1 MPEPDTIHIDL
12 ALQGGGAHGA
22 FTWGVLDRL
31 LEDQRLQIDGISGT
45 SAGAMNAVVLA
56 HGYEGG
62 GRDGAR
68 RALRDFWKAVS
79 NSARFSPLQRT
90 AIDRALG
97 RWTLDAAPGYQLFE
111 LATSLVSPYQ
121 FNPFDINPLRDLVG
135 AMVDFDKV
143 RACTELKLFISATSV
158 RTGRSR
164 TFRREE
170 VSLDVVMA
178 SACLPQVFRAVEV
191 DGEAYWDGGYTGN
204 PALFPLVEE
213 TAAHDLLIVQIN
225 PMERKELPRTSAE
238 IMNRLNEI
246 TFNASLISEINT
258 LLLLKDLV
266 TSQHVGLDRY
276 ASMCL
281 HHISAER
288 QLSSLD
294 VSSKL
299 NVEWDF
305 LEYLH
310 RIGRETAANWL
321 EQHFNSLRKCSTLDA
336 AALVVAEKGFDIE
349 PGLRRRMAQGAS
361 EQKTG

>member
-1 MPEPDTIHIDL
+1 M
-12 ALQGGGAHGA
+12 
-22 FTWGVLDRL
+22 
-31 LEDQRLQIDGISGT
+31 
-45 SAGAMNAVVLA
+45 
-56 HGYEGG
+56 
-62 GRDGAR
+62 
-68 RALRDFWKAVS
+68 
-79 NSARFSPLQRT
+79 
-90 AIDRALG
+90 
-97 RWTLDAAPGYQLFE
+97 
-111 LATSLVSPYQ
+111 SPYQ

-143 RACTELKLFISATSV
+143 RACTQLKLFISATSV

-191 DGEAYWDGGYTGN
+191 EGEPYWDGGYTGN

-246 TFNASLISEINT
+246 TFNASLIGEINT

-266 TSQHVGLDRY
+266 TSQNVGLERY

-281 HHISAER
+281 HHISAEP
-288 QLSSLD
+288 QLSPLD

-305 LEYLH
+305 LEHLH
-310 RIGRETAANWL
+310 GIGRETADNWL
-321 EQHFNSLRKCSTLDA
+321 SRHFDSLQKCSTLDA
-336 AALVVAEKGFDIE
+336 MALVCREKGFDIE
-349 PGLRRRMAQGAS
+349 PGLRRHMADGADR
-361 EQKTG
+361 